1 MYYFIV
7 MLGCSYF
14 YYYFSL
20 GFSLFFRFSLIFS
33 LLNIVMMLIGSEDCP
48 FCSPALYSAHAHSG
62 VPSFYGT
69 DRWQVWVASKLAT
82 FANIFLMCLTYYFE
96 IPF

>member
-1 MYYFIV
+1 MYYFI
-7 MLGCSYF
+7 LCSVALILIIILVLDSPYF
-14 YYYFSL
+14 FAVPC
-20 GFSLFFRFSLIFS
+20 FC

-96 IPF
+96 IPL